1 MVGILLVNKWEIHKG
16 EALKVRKVLDF
27 WLMSKKG
34 QTLTSNSSVTLSCEG
49 QFCMTMTYPC
59 EIYHTAKGYF
69 IFFRCAG
76 TIFCDYF
83 DKKAFIKHDTIILRH
98 FQVVRST
105 FLL

>member
-59 EIYHTAKGYF
+59 EIYHTAKGDISYF
-69 IFFRCAG
+69 
-76 TIFCDYF
+76 F
-83 DKKAFIKHDTIILRH
+83 DAQAQFSAITSIRKLLLNMILL
-98 FQVVRST
+98 F
-105 FLL
+105 